1 MKQIRFHHFGLSCS
15 FVNFHFCHL
24 SLSLCH
30 ISLLLL
36 SFFTFTS
43 LLSPLTLTFTFSPF
57 TFMFPIKIEVLRL
70 LWNQSNPGAQSNLV
84 PLKCNW
90 TLPCKWKIIN
100 LQPVVLSKCSQCF
113 QRERKASAL
122 HLFSECPHI
131 WRSIGFSIYTFIEYT
146 YTYTCI
152 IIHFSGAKSGPL
164 SVLFYVEPQE
174 SQSQAGSA
182 G

>member
-1 MKQIRFHHFGLSCS
+1 MKQIRFHHFGLSRS

-131 WRSIGFSIYTFIEYT
+131 WRSIGISIYTFFP
-146 YTYTCI
+146 
-152 IIHFSGAKSGPL
+152 HFSRSKSGPL
-164 SVLFYVEPQE
+164 SFLFYFKPKE
-174 SQSQAGSA
+174 SHSQAGSA